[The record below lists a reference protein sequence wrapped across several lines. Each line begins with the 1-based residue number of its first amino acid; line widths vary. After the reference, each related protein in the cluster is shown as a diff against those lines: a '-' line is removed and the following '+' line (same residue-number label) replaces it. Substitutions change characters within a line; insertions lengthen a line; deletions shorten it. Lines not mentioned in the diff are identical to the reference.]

1 MDSSNFRPI
10 VSISAV
16 EAYESANTN
25 VIAVTQTGARFYLST
40 SSLTNVQPNQR
51 PYTLALQ
58 HVRLPPGYS
67 ANVTIRPRMVHTS
80 HYRDRNL
87 ILISTV
93 DDKDILW
100 CMSSD
105 LFPFNNALTEAY
117 TTIPL
122 DGPAL
127 AFAEVISKFIAK

>member
-1 MDSSNFRPI
+1 M
-10 VSISAV
+10 A
-16 EAYESANTN
+16 
-25 VIAVTQTGARFYLST
+25 
-40 SSLTNVQPNQR
+40 PNQR

-67 ANVTIRPRMVHTS
+67 ANVTIRPRLAHIS

-87 ILISTV
+87 ILVSTV
-93 DDKDILW
+93 DEKDVLW

-105 LFPFNNALTEAY
+105 LFPFSSSLTEAY

-127 AFAEVISKFIAK
+127 AFAEVCFILF